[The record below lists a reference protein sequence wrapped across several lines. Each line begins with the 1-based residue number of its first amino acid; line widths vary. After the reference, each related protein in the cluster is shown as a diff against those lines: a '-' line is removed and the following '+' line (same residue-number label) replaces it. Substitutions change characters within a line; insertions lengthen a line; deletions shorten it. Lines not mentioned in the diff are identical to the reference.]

1 MSSSL
6 FWGLNTN
13 NSTVK
18 VTSTTEHIPGH
29 GMRRALGMAS
39 TATRAAATHQGQLLA
54 QLSDHT
60 DLPVNGHTVP
70 STAHNSSSVRSY
82 ISINTWQEQSTQQIM
97 ICKYK
102 EAKLE
107 AICMMLFPGADV
119 SVSERG
125 LIVWTVAVVLRKCS
139 SKKSINK
146 FHQDTT
152 EIWHFHFARVRSMY
166 QNQKESFPKANICSG
181 PKRKMSNE

>member
-1 MSSSL
+1 MLVMSCGQPAPPVFSLSSIFL
-6 FWGLNTN
+6 GKKLSALSTS
-13 NSTVK
+13 NSPGN
-18 VTSTTEHIPGH
+18 VTSTTEHIPGR

-60 DLPVNGHTVP
+60 DLPMNGHTVH
-70 STAHNSSSVRSY
+70 STAHTST
-82 ISINTWQEQSTQQIM
+82 NTWHKQSTQQIM

-107 AICMMLFPGADV
+107 TICIMLFLGADV
-119 SVSERG
+119 EVSF
-125 LIVWTVAVVLRKCS
+125 LIVSTVAAVLRKCLK
-139 SKKSINK
+139 KKSENK

-152 EIWHFHFARVRSMY
+152 KIWHFCFARVISV
-166 QNQKESFPKANICSG
+166 S
-181 PKRKMSNE
+181 